1 MSDTVIY
8 PADNVDAT
16 GKAWGSIGENI
27 RHGKKVNNHFGLK
40 WNTGTIMLHEGV
52 LTASGVEGA
61 SLNVEN
67 KAIFFTEPI
76 AITDFNVAILE
87 KSPEAS
93 SATIPMLGVD
103 SAGGNYITN
112 ISDKFKAILFEFE
125 YRGLS

>member
-1 MSDTVIY
+1 MSEPVIY

-16 GKAWGSIGENI
+16 GKAWGSVGENI

-40 WNTGTIMLHEGV
+40 WNTGTIMLREGA

-61 SLNVEN
+61 SLNLEN

-76 AITDFNVAILE
+76 AVTDFNVAILE

-93 SATIPMLGVD
+93 STTIPTLGID
-103 SAGGNYITN
+103 SAGGNYIAN
-112 ISDKFKAILFEFE
+112 VGDKFKAILFEFE
-125 YRGLS
+125 YRRLV